1 MSVSHRVVSGALAA
15 LLNRARSADFLLVIA
30 QLFQRGFGFLASLAI
45 ARISGL
51 DAVGLYT
58 SLQITSSTPTTPLSM
73 PLANSANLVSSERAS
88 SVGLRALFAAHAPV
102 SLVFGLIAACSSAA
116 LLGLAHG
123 GTQTWVLLPASMAF
137 LAVILLSWGQLLSQL
152 ASGIY
157 HGADRAMEV
166 ARITAT
172 VTGSVMLLCIPVAWL
187 TGMPGVLVLSV
198 VAAVAPGLLLAAR
211 AFLSRKPPAT
221 HDKDLV
227 PLRQHAT
234 QGVKYAMP
242 SVLSTVIRN
251 GVSWLCAIYIAQQ
264 HHGAAGM
271 GLITIGLQW
280 MGMMQLPVGSWG
292 GRIVAEFAAPAGA
305 SDQRHKL
312 RHWLIKC
319 MGTTALIA
327 LVVALA
333 SPWIA
338 GLYRAD
344 IQTMSVLLMINGM
357 VSVIM
362 AGTYVQERVAFC
374 QGKQRQW
381 LLLSLG
387 ADSVQVILT
396 LLFAAHSIW
405 VIAAGSLA
413 SALLVL
419 IGAHWLLKK
428 QAPDTKRP

>member
-1 MSVSHRVVSGALAA
+1 MSEPHHVGSGALSA
-15 LLNRARSADFLLVIA
+15 LLKRARSADFLLVIA
-30 QLFQRGFGFLASLAI
+30 NLFQRGFGFLASLAI
-45 ARISGL
+45 ARISGME
-51 DAVGLYT
+51 AVGLYT

-88 SVGLRALFAAHAPV
+88 SVRLRALFDAHVPV
-102 SLVFGLIAACSSAA
+102 LLLFGLIAASSSAA
-116 LLGLAHG
+116 LLGWAHG
-123 GTQTWVLLPASMAF
+123 STQSWTLLPASMAF

-157 HGADRAMEV
+157 HGAHQAMTV

-172 VTGSVMLLCIPVAWL
+172 VTGTVMLLCIPVAWSA
-187 TGMPGVLVLSV
+187 GMPGVLTLSV
-198 VAAVAPGLLLAAR
+198 VAALAPGLLLMGR
-211 AFLSRKPPAT
+211 AFLNHPSPIPRDTDAAA
-221 HDKDLV
+221 
-227 PLRQHAT
+227 LRQDAT
-234 QGVKYAMP
+234 QGVKHAMP

-292 GRIVAEFAAPAGA
+292 GRIVAEFANPANA
-305 SDQRHKL
+305 SDQRDKL
-312 RHWLIKC
+312 RRWLIQC

-327 LVVALA
+327 LIVALA

-344 IQTMSVLLMINGM
+344 VQTMSVLLMINGM

-381 LLLSLG
+381 LFLSLG
-387 ADSVQVILT
+387 ADSVQVLLT